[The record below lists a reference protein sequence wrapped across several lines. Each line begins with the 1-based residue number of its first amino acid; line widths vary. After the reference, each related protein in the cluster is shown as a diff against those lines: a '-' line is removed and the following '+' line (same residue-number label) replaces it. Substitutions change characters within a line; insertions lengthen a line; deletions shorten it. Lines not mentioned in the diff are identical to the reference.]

1 VKADTAKDIKG
12 LKMFP
17 KGEDGVR
24 MRRTVRGESCLRG
37 AGVWLAACWLAACG
51 GGGSAGSGTAGAGGT
66 AAGTAGT
73 TGSAGNGAPGTG
85 GDAGTMGAAG
95 TTGPGGSI
103 DTGGTS
109 GAAGTGGTM
118 GAAGTS
124 GAAVASGGRGGAA
137 GTTGIAGASG
147 GRGGAT
153 GGAGAGGSAG
163 GAAGRGGST
172 GGGGAGGGR
181 GGAGGGG
188 GAAGTSGTLASNSL
202 AVRFA
207 NAVMSRWP
215 DPGNIQT
222 PNAWEYNHGIVLRG
236 IEQVWRHTGDAKYL
250 QYIQRYTDEFVSSS
264 GAVTISDSANHS
276 FDNLQPAIFLPLLYQ
291 QTNMAKYKTA
301 ADSIRARY
309 DTIPK
314 NADGGFW
321 HKQTYPNQMWLDSI
335 YMGEPF
341 LVRYAALGTCG
352 TYCTDTV
359 YTQMLL
365 LAQHVRDTSTGLLYH
380 AWDDS
385 AAGMKASWANAT
397 TGRSPSVWG
406 RALGWY
412 AMALVDLLPD
422 LPAGSQHDQLL
433 AILQGLAMGLKNT
446 QDATTGLW
454 FQVVD
459 QGSKSDDWLESSGSG
474 MFVYALKV
482 GVNRGYLDA
491 SYLTVANKGWQ
502 GMMSKVTG
510 GTGTPSITGAVK
522 GMGVQNNYAAYVAT
536 TLMPLLTDSSH
547 GLCAILLAASEME
560 AQ

>member
-1 VKADTAKDIKG
+1 
-12 LKMFP
+12 MFP
-17 KGEDGVR
+17 KGEDGET
-24 MRRTVRGESCLRG
+24 MRATMRGCFRG
-37 AGVWLAACWLAACG
+37 ACVLFAAAWMASCG
-51 GGGSAGSGTAGAGGT
+51 GGGGGGNAGNGGNQRRQRAAMSERRAPRRRRRHGHGST
-66 AAGTAGT
+66 TGAAGTSGAGT
-73 TGSAGNGAPGTG
+73 TGSAG
-85 GDAGTMGAAG
+85 
-95 TTGPGGSI
+95 
-103 DTGGTS
+103 
-109 GAAGTGGTM
+109 
-118 GAAGTS
+118 
-124 GAAVASGGRGGAA
+124 
-137 GTTGIAGASG
+137 
-147 GRGGAT
+147 AT
-153 GGAGAGGSAG
+153 
-163 GAAGRGGST
+163 GAAGRRERRQHRSAAAAVRTGGSAV
-172 GGGGAGGGR
+172 GAGGRAERRHGAAARRAAPAAALRRDAAGR
-181 GGAGGGG
+181 AAARGAAAAAEPRAPRARWFGRQRRRGG
-188 GAAGTSGTLASNSL
+188 GAAGSGGMLASNSL

-215 DPGNIQT
+215 DPNNIAR
-222 PNAWEYNHGIVLRG
+222 PAAGWEYNHGIVLRG
-236 IEQVWRHTGDAKYL
+236 IEQVWRHTGDARYL
-250 QYIQRYTDEFVSSS
+250 QYIQRYTDEFVSAN
-264 GAVTISDSANHS
+264 GTVTISDAANHS

-314 NADGGFW
+314 NPDGGFW

-352 TYCTDTV
+352 TYCSDTV

-365 LAQHVRDTSTGLLYH
+365 LSQHVRDTSTGLLYH

-385 AAGMKASWANAT
+385 PSTKAAWANAT

-422 LPAGSQHDQLL
+422 LPAGAQHDQLL

-454 FQVVD
+454 YQVVD
-459 QGSKSDDWLESSGSG
+459 QGSKTDNWLETSGSG
-474 MFVYALKV
+474 MFVYTLKV
-482 GVNRGYLDA
+482 AVNRGYIDS

-536 TLMPLLTDSSH
+536 TLMPLLTDSPH
-547 GLCAILLAASEME
+547 GLCSILLAASEME

>member
-1 VKADTAKDIKG
+1 
-12 LKMFP
+12 MFP
-17 KGEDGVR
+17 KGNDGER
-24 MRRTVRGESCLRG
+24 MRGTMRAGHLRG
-37 AGVWLAACWLAACG
+37 ACVLLAAGWIVGCG
-51 GGGSAGSGTAGAGGT
+51 GGGDRGATGSAGNSGA
-66 AAGTAGT
+66 AGT
-73 TGSAGNGAPGTG
+73 TGSAGQ
-85 GDAGTMGAAG
+85 
-95 TTGPGGSI
+95 GGSVGS
-103 DTGGTS
+103 GGS
-109 GAAGTGGTM
+109 SS

-124 GAAVASGGRGGAA
+124 GDAGGSGASGTGTGGSAGSVGPAGTGGGAGGGAAGRGGAA
-137 GTTGIAGASG
+137 GTG
-147 GRGGAT
+147 GM
-153 GGAGAGGSAG
+153 
-163 GAAGRGGST
+163 
-172 GGGGAGGGR
+172 
-181 GGAGGGG
+181 
-188 GAAGTSGTLASNSL
+188 LASNSL

-207 NAVMSRWP
+207 NAVLSRWP
-215 DPGNIQT
+215 DPNNIAGQL
-222 PNAWEYNHGIVLRG
+222 PGWEYNHGIVLRG
-236 IEQVWRHTGDAKYL
+236 IEQVWLHTGDARYL
-250 QYIQRYTDEFVSSS
+250 QYIQKFTDEYVSAS
-264 GAVTISDSANHS
+264 GAVTITDSANHS
-276 FDNLQPAIFLPLLYQ
+276 FDNLQPSIFLPLLYQ

-309 DTIPK
+309 NTIPK

-341 LVRYAALGTCG
+341 LMRYAALGTCG
-352 TYCTDTV
+352 TYCSDTV

-365 LAQHVRDTSTGLLYH
+365 LAEHVRDTSTGLLYH

-385 AAGMKASWANAT
+385 PAGQKAAWANAT

-422 LPAGSQHDQLL
+422 LPAGAQHDQLL

-459 QGSKSDDWLESSGSG
+459 QGSKADDWLESSGSG

-482 GVNRGYLDA
+482 GVNRGYLDS

-502 GMMSKVTG
+502 GMMSKVT
-510 GTGTPSITGAVK
+510 TTTPSITGAVK

-536 TLMPLLTDSSH
+536 TLMPLLTDSPH
-547 GLCAILLAASEME
+547 GLCAILLAAAEME

>member
-1 VKADTAKDIKG
+1 MASCGSGGDGGNAGTAG
-12 LKMFP
+12 
-17 KGEDGVR
+17 
-24 MRRTVRGESCLRG
+24 TS
-37 AGVWLAACWLAACG
+37 
-51 GGGSAGSGTAGAGGT
+51 GGSAGNGGNV
-66 AAGTAGT
+66 GT
-73 TGSAGNGAPGTG
+73 TGSAGNGGT
-85 GDAGTMGAAG
+85 AG
-95 TTGPGGSI
+95 SL
-103 DTGGTS
+103 
-109 GAAGTGGTM
+109 

-124 GAAVASGGRGGAA
+124 GAGTTGSAGATGAA
-137 GTTGIAGASG
+137 GVGSG
-147 GRGGAT
+147 GSTGAGGGGAT
-153 GGAGAGGSAG
+153 GGSAVGAGGTGGSSGATGAGGAAGSIGGSASAG
-163 GAAGRGGST
+163 RGGTGGGAGRGGSGGTAGAAGRGGS
-172 GGGGAGGGR
+172 GGSGGVAGSGGM
-181 GGAGGGG
+181 
-188 GAAGTSGTLASNSL
+188 LASNSL

-207 NAVMSRWP
+207 NAVLSRWP
-215 DPGNIQT
+215 DPNNIAGQL
-222 PNAWEYNHGIVLRG
+222 PGWEYNHGIVLRG
-236 IEQVWRHTGDAKYL
+236 IEQVWRHTGDARYL
-250 QYIQRYTDEFVSSS
+250 QYIQRYTDEFVSAS
-264 GAVTISDSANHS
+264 GTVTISDAANHS
-276 FDNLQPAIFLPLLYQ
+276 FDNLQPSIFLPLLYQ

-314 NADGGFW
+314 NPDGGFW

-352 TYCTDTV
+352 TYCNDTV

-365 LAQHVRDTSTGLLYH
+365 LSQHVRDTSTGLLYH

-385 AAGMKASWANAT
+385 PSMKAAWANAT

-422 LPAGSQHDQLL
+422 LPAGAQHDQLL

-454 FQVVD
+454 YQVVD
-459 QGSKSDDWLESSGSG
+459 QGSKTDNWLETSGSG
-474 MFVYALKV
+474 MFVYTLKV
-482 GVNRGYLDA
+482 AVNRGYIDS

-510 GTGTPSITGAVK
+510 GTGTPSITSAVK

-536 TLMPLLTDSSH
+536 TLMPLLTDSPH
-547 GLCAILLAASEME
+547 GLCSILLAASEME